1 MNFVDQFL
9 HDHYDEFALDRYGL
23 GKRWETLLLTPR
35 FATSRH
41 VVALIFPARHTEPAL
56 VVKVPRQ
63 PGDNT
68 GVRREAAML
77 AQLSAVVDSPD
88 AGVPRLVGI
97 RDMGAYTVL
106 VETAL
111 TGTPLDPRAVA
122 ADLSSAVATGTEFVG
137 ALPCTRPAADNVD
150 WYQRTVRDPLAALEA
165 LSGQDA
171 QTCELVERTH
181 AVLAPLQRAQLPAVI
196 EHGDLSHPNLLVK
209 PGAPLQVMDWE
220 RSLTGGVPG
229 HDLVFYLQYLSESS
243 EQAFVREA
251 QLAAFDKA
259 FGRAGWAHGPLSL
272 HLGMRG
278 VDESL
283 FPLLVI
289 ATWAR
294 STATLA
300 DRLAQEAA
308 RGLSRGNG
316 KVRATL
322 MADRDFWL
330 WRHAL
335 DAA

>member
-9 HDHYDEFALDRYGL
+9 QDHFEEFTLDRYGL
-23 GKRWETLLLTPR
+23 GKNWETLLLTPR

-41 VVALIFPARHTEPAL
+41 VVALVFPSRGSEPAL

-63 PGDNT
+63 PGDNS

-77 AQLSAVVDSPD
+77 DQLSAAVDSTGG
-88 AGVPRLVGI
+88 GVPRLVGI
-97 RDMGAYTVL
+97 KDAGPFTVL

-111 TGTPLDPRAVA
+111 TGTPLDPRTVA
-122 ADLSSAVATGTEFVG
+122 ADLPSAVATGTEFVA
-137 ALPCTRPAADNVD
+137 ALPCTRAAADNAD
-150 WYQRTVRDPLAALEA
+150 WYRRAVAAPLAALEGLA
-165 LSGQDA
+165 GPDA

-181 AVLAPLQRAQLPAVI
+181 QLLGPLSQAQLPAVI

-209 PGAPLQVMDWE
+209 PGGALQVMDWE
-220 RSLTGGVPG
+220 RSLTDGVPG

-243 EQAFVREA
+243 EQAFDREA

-259 FGRAGWAHGPLSL
+259 FGQGGWALDPLSR

-278 VDESL
+278 VDQAL
-283 FPLLVI
+283 LPLLVI

-300 DRLAQEAA
+300 DRLAQEAEA
-308 RGLSRGNG
+308 DPSQGRG
-316 KVRATL
+316 KVRAAL
-322 MADRDFWL
+322 QADRDFWL
-330 WRHAL
+330 WRHVVE
-335 DAA
+335 AA

>member
-1 MNFVDQFL
+1 MSFVDQFL
-9 HDHYDEFALDRYGL
+9 RDHFEEFALHQFGL

-41 VVALIFPARHTEPAL
+41 VVALVFPSRQSEPAL

-63 PGDNT
+63 PGDNS

-77 AQLSAVVDSPD
+77 AQLSAAVGRSGT
-88 AGVPRLVGI
+88 GVPLLVGVK
-97 RDMGAYTVL
+97 DVGPYTVL

-111 TGTPLDPRAVA
+111 TGMPLDPRTVA
-122 ADLSSAVATGTEFVG
+122 ADLPAAVASGAEFVG
-137 ALPCTRPAADNVD
+137 ALPCTHPAADNVD
-150 WYQRTVRDPLAALEA
+150 WYNRAVAAPLAALEA
-165 LSGQDA
+165 LAGPNA
-171 QTCELVERTH
+171 ETGELVEHTH
-181 AVLAPLQRAQLPAVI
+181 EILAPLRQVQLPAVI

-209 PGAPLQVMDWE
+209 PGGTLQVMDWE
-220 RSLTGGVPG
+220 RSLLDGVPG

-243 EQAFVREA
+243 EQAFTREA
-251 QLAAFDKA
+251 QMAAFDNA
-259 FGRAGWAHGPLSL
+259 FGHRGWALAPLSR

-283 FPLLVI
+283 LPLLVI

-300 DRLAQEAA
+300 DRLAQEAEA
-308 RGLSRGNG
+308 DPSQGNG
-316 KVRATL
+316 KVRAAL
-322 MADRDFWL
+322 LADRDFWL
-330 WRHAL
+330 WRHVV